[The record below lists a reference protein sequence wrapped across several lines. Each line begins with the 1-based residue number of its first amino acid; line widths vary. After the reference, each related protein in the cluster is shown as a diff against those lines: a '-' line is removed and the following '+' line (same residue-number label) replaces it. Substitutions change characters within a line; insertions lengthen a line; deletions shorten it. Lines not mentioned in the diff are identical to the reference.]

1 MKVTNVLRGITLKDH
16 REAGN
21 QLDLLTPEQRD
32 FLNVLLLDSSE
43 GSLRG
48 ELGILSSSWGWGNRR
63 RGGKEAFLEMAR
75 QTSGFNN
82 ATGEDK
88 DLAIKES
95 REKVQDFLSALGGE
109 DKDLVDKRDLLLE
122 EIQVMRGIDL
132 GTLDNPAGMIHG
144 CSVTALEKLEYD
156 CETAKTDSD
165 TKFADYNS
173 ASSADQSEKYKE
185 YEKAKRRHDLLNK
198 LYLMAKR
205 YNEAQK
211 KYNALGAG
219 GTPTRVQER
228 ERWRYENDMQGVE
241 DKMQNLLESY
251 DQKLGAIQ
259 EKIDEKSEQGAEAL
273 QRLRR
278 KSDYMKRHNGKVLP
292 SDSESPEDVKK
303 TIFGKVKEAL
313 GDEKL
318 PWFLSAV
325 IGTTDIDDKIA
336 RWLTKT
342 VLKTTS
348 SGPRRR
354 RRRRAGRIYSRSRK
368 VK

>member
-1 MKVTNVLRGITLKDH
+1 M
-16 REAGN
+16 
-21 QLDLLTPEQRD
+21 LTPDQRD
-32 FLNVLLLDSSE
+32 FLNVLLLDPSE
-43 GSLRG
+43 GGLRG
-48 ELGILSSSWGWGNRR
+48 ELGILPSSWGWGNRE
-63 RGGKEAFLEMAR
+63 RGGKETFLAMAR
-75 QTSGFNN
+75 QTPNFHG
-82 ATGEDK
+82 ATGNEK
-88 DLAIKES
+88 DRAIREA
-95 REKVQDFLSALGGE
+95 REKVQNVLSALGGE
-109 DKDLVDKRDLLLE
+109 DNDLVDKRDLLLE
-122 EIQVMRGIDL
+122 EIQIMRGIDFD
-132 GTLDNPAGMIHG
+132 TLDNPAGMIHG
-144 CSVTALEKLEYD
+144 RLVTALEKLEYD
-156 CETAKTDSD
+156 CETAKIDSD
-165 TKFADYNS
+165 TRFRDYNS
-173 ASSADQSEKYKE
+173 ASSADQSEMCKK
-185 YEKAKRRHDLLNK
+185 YEKAKRRHALLNK

-241 DKMQNLLESY
+241 DRMQNLLESY

-259 EKIDEKSEQGAEAL
+259 EKIDEKSKQGSEAL
-273 QRLRR
+273 QGLRR

-318 PWFLSAV
+318 PWFLSAL

-348 SGPRRR
+348 SEPRRR
-354 RRRRAGRIYSRSRK
+354 RRRLGRIYPRSRK